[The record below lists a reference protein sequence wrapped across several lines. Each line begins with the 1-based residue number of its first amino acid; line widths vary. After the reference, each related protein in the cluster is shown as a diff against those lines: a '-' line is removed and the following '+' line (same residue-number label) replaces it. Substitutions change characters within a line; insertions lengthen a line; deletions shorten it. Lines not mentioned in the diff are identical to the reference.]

1 MKKFSRIVE
10 NQNQKFYKVEAKIEL
25 IIPADNEG
33 EAGYISDSVLAGNEY
48 TSDYTIINIDE
59 TDERISESFSS
70 KNKKVILNNKFIEQ
84 LSNTPE
90 SGMGYHKVDIELEN
104 GEILKDKVVTNC
116 SILTL
121 ENHIDVKD
129 IKKIKVIN

>member
-129 IKKIKVIN
+129 IKK